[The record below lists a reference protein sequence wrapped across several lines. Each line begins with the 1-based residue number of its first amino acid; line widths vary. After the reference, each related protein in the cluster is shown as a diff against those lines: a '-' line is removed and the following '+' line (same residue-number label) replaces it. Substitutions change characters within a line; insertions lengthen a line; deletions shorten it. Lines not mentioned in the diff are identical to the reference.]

1 MTIIIMVC
9 TCMRAKRRAT
19 TGKVVPNGTRLLG
32 RSCQTACDYW
42 GDNDKHGG
50 LISGKKGGNQANA
63 KVISTYDLSTGSLP
77 GSKR

>member
-19 TGKVVPNGTRLLG
+19 TGKILLG

-42 GDNDKHGG
+42 GDNDKYGG

-63 KVISTYDLSTGSLP
+63 KVISTYDLSMGSPP
-77 GSKR
+77 GSDR